1 MGFTI
6 YSNVNQASDD
16 LTQKIS
22 QSIYQHEIIEESSKK
37 ILEILSFMEM
47 SDKIPT
53 TVESQAW
60 AEKRKEIL
68 QHSLLE
74 TFSPEE
80 LNKIN
85 SLVQSSFFQELYR
98 SLVSGDIFDQC
109 TMQIFESSQHWIE
122 NQEFPEI
129 DATEIKTEANI
140 FVTQLN
146 IDKTIETINFHQLL
160 KEMAEELNITTE
172 ETQLN
177 DSFKSYAK
185 KLLRH
190 IISTQITP
198 DDLNKVNEI
207 CQDEILKRFFE
218 ILVQVDSI

>member
-1 MGFTI
+1 MKKIYLTTLFMGFTI

-85 SLVQSSFFQELYR
+85 SLVQSSFFKELVTFKILEIGIAMFTGSIILADKENSIETSR
-98 SLVSGDIFDQC
+98 FVDRTDSLSPS
-109 TMQIFESSQHWIE
+109 EL
-122 NQEFPEI
+122 N
-129 DATEIKTEANI
+129 KTHDKIGRVVLVGTTLFKDFKAS
-140 FVTQLN
+140 F
-146 IDKTIETINFHQLL
+146 KTIL
-160 KEMAEELNITTE
+160 
-172 ETQLN
+172 
-177 DSFKSYAK
+177 FKYISY
-185 KLLRH
+185 LFYLY
-190 IISTQITP
+190 
-198 DDLNKVNEI
+198 
-207 CQDEILKRFFE
+207 
-218 ILVQVDSI
+218 